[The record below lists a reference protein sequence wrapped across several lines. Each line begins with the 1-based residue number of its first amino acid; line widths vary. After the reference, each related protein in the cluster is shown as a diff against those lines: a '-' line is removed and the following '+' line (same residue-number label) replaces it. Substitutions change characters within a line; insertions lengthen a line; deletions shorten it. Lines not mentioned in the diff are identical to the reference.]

1 MTTSGGDWSK
11 GRWSLFPGS
20 LFFVKSLTKV
30 MISCLH
36 FGDEGERFAEK
47 RRLMEMQ
54 QEEEGQGGEVK
65 EKPQGARGSIE
76 SASGGPE
83 PRSLG
88 ESCVSL

>member
-1 MTTSGGDWSK
+1 MFP
-11 GRWSLFPGS
+11 FPGS
-20 LFFVKSLTKV
+20 LFFHQSLTKV

-54 QEEEGQGGEVK
+54 QEEEEKEEEEVT
-65 EKPQGARGSIE
+65 EKPPGARGSIE

-88 ESCVSL
+88 ESCLSL

>member
-1 MTTSGGDWSK
+1 MSTSGSDWPK
-11 GRWSLFPGS
+11 GRCPPSPGP
-20 LFFVKSLTKV
+20 LCFLKALTKV

-54 QEEEGQGGEVK
+54 QEGQGGKVTEQ
-65 EKPQGARGSIE
+65 PQRARASIE

-88 ESCVSL
+88 ESCVLL